1 MDGRN
6 VMAGQS
12 AGHTQELTDRHARPA
27 RAGGFSHTALLYQS
41 TQEYL
46 SGLQEFVRRAAEAAA
61 PLQVVL
67 PHTSTLMAR
76 GTFPMLPPRAQLAD
90 MTELGRNPAR
100 LIPAGQA
107 FTAEHPDERSYHL
120 WEPAWPRRS
129 AAEQNEVIRH
139 EGLCNLAFEDQAMTV
154 LCLYDAARLSP
165 ELIKDVELTHPA
177 VISAGLR
184 HDSSSYLGPGSIP
197 AGCDGPLPPPAPEA
211 ASLGFTNQVSLVRE
225 FCARQAAAA
234 GLGPNRTRDLILA
247 VSEIAANA
255 ISYADGGL
263 IRAWR
268 TDRELICQLEDAG
281 HITEPL
287 AGRRQRPPD
296 ALGGHGLWLVNL
308 VCDLVERRTGAGG
321 TVTRLHMRRRV
332 L

>member
-1 MDGRN
+1 
-6 VMAGQS
+6 MAGPG

-27 RAGGFSHTALLYQS
+27 RAGGFSHTALLYRS
-41 TQEYL
+41 TEEYH
-46 SGLQEFVRRAAEAAA
+46 SGLSEFARQAAEADA

-67 PHTSTLMAR
+67 PRTSTLMAR
-76 GTFPMLPPRAQLAD
+76 GTFPMLAPRAQLAD
-90 MTELGRNPAR
+90 MTDLGRNPAR

-107 FTAEHPDERSYHL
+107 FATEHPGERSYYL

-129 AAEQNEVIRH
+129 AAEQNEVVRH
-139 EGLCNLAFEDQAMTV
+139 EGLCNLAFADQAMTV

-165 ELIKDVELTHPA
+165 ELINGAELTHPA
-177 VISAGLR
+177 VISAGQR
-184 HDSSSYLGPGSIP
+184 HESRSYLGPGSIP
-197 AGCDGPLPPPAPEA
+197 AGCEEPLPPSAPQAET
-211 ASLGFTNQVSLVRE
+211 LTFTDQVSQVRE
-225 FCARQAAAA
+225 FCARHANAA

-263 IRAWR
+263 IRAWC
-268 TDRELICQLEDAG
+268 TDLELICQLEDDG
-281 HITEPL
+281 HISEPL
-287 AGRRQRPPD
+287 AGRLQRPPD

-308 VCDLVERRTGAGG
+308 VCDLVERRSSGGG

-332 L
+332 F

>member
-1 MDGRN
+1 
-6 VMAGQS
+6 MAGHS
-12 AGHTQELTDRHARPA
+12 AGHAQELTDRHARPA
-27 RAGGFSHTALLYQS
+27 SAGGVSHTALLYRS

-46 SGLQEFVRRAAEAAA
+46 SGLTEFVRRAAEADA

-76 GTFPMLPPRAQLAD
+76 GAFPVLSSRAQLAD

-100 LIPAGQA
+100 LIPAAQA
-107 FTAEHPDERSYHL
+107 FAAEHPGERSYHL

-139 EGLCNLAFEDQAMTV
+139 EGLCNLAFGDQPMTV
-154 LCLYDAARLSP
+154 LCLYDAGRLSP
-165 ELIKDVELTHPA
+165 ELIANAELTHPA
-177 VISAGLR
+177 LILAGQR
-184 HDSSSYLGPGSIP
+184 QESRGYLGPGGIP
-197 AGCDGPLPPPAPEA
+197 ADCDGPLPPPAPEA
-211 ASLGFTNQVSLVRE
+211 ESLTFTDQVSLVRE
-225 FCARQAAAA
+225 FCARHARAA
-234 GLGPNRTRDLILA
+234 GLGQDRTRDLILA

-263 IRAWR
+263 IRAWC
-268 TDRELICQLEDAG
+268 TDRDLICQLEDAG

-287 AGRRQRPPD
+287 AGRLQRPPD

-308 VCDLVERRTGAGG
+308 VCDLVERRTSAAG
-321 TVTRLHMRRRV
+321 TVTRLQMRRRV
-332 L
+332 F